1 MKMLLTNNSRRMAG
15 LAPYRKGI
23 NGRDKNMEVI
33 GAFLDYY
40 DGKYEEEGKTCVTQS
55 AESSEN

>member
-1 MKMLLTNNSRRMAG
+1 MMKMLLTNNSRRMAG

-33 GAFLDYY
+33 GALLDYCC
-40 DGKYEEEGKTCVTQS
+40 DGKYEEEEKICVTQS
-55 AESSEN
+55 AES